1 MRAFLWNLSGRH
13 CFFMRDFSRSWDGGF
28 PGNFV
33 VVVSMNYWKQIST
46 FFYYLIIIALEFLQF
61 LVKISLVSRIRPGL
75 RWDGGRARERP
86 LRRVEGLGAGIYILA
101 ITPSPP
107 PQGGGNCWQKFKG
120 MEEFRVRENK
130 KRKKRVKME
139 EKREIGVKKR
149 KLSLFVS
156 LFNIDGWP

>member
-1 MRAFLWNLSGRH
+1 MKIIVYRRDSMRWWFCREFCCGCLNELLKA
-13 CFFMRDFSRSWDGGF
+13 
-28 PGNFV
+28 NFH
-33 VVVSMNYWKQIST
+33 

-86 LRRVEGLGAGIYILA
+86 LRRVESLGAGIYILA
-101 ITPSPP
+101 ITPPP
-107 PQGGGNCWQKFKG
+107 LP
-120 MEEFRVRENK
+120 REAETVDKNSK
-130 KRKKRVKME
+130 AWKNLEWGKTQKRKKRVKME